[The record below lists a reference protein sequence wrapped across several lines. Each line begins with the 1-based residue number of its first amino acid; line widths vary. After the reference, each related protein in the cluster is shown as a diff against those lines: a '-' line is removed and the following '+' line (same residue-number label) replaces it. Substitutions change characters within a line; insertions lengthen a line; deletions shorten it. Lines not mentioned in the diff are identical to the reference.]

1 MVSFVL
7 VGVLLLLA
15 GCQPV
20 GGIDINKVMSN
31 SANVTSSQSKQTVTV
46 ELTRDLAAALS
57 PEEQKLLDLFG
68 TVKLN
73 LSDVKM
79 QDLQTV
85 SVKGDF
91 EYKNGRI
98 PFTLTTDN
106 QQFVIQI
113 EGAKKPIVFSNSV
126 ALHDTDEFSAELVAQ
141 LEQLQSKAV
150 EIAPAIVSF
159 FVTHMPNP
167 SKISVDNATETV
179 NGESLAL
186 KKIHVEVNGSELPQL
201 VKGFLT
207 GILEDEAGLKE
218 FIGQLYDLYVPIIK
232 TAIKESGESGEDD
245 PMAGEVMPFLENKT
259 LAVEFVH
266 TFLKEN
272 LATLLASYDKSLNDL
287 LANGGK
293 EFLNENQT
301 LKTDIY
307 VDQDM
312 MIRKQTMELSLLLP
326 NSAASGIKNVKIT
339 SEQEQWNINKPVTAD
354 KIDTSGGVVE
364 LSDDTA
370 GINPSRLVAA
380 LDKNSQ
386 LYKLLKEDLNITKK
400 EIYMSMS
407 DEFEDPALTTKPYN
421 NEGTV
426 MVPVRFVSEELDADV
441 KWNAELRQVTITD
454 PLSGNVVV
462 LTIDS
467 KQATVNG
474 AAKTLEKEAVL
485 IEGTTFVPVRFVSE
499 SLGADVKWEQETQTV
514 IITRD

>member
-7 VGVLLLLA
+7 VGVFLLLA

-20 GGIDINKVMSN
+20 GGVDINKVMTN
-31 SANVTSSQSKQTVTV
+31 SANVTSSQSKQTMTI
-46 ELTRDLAAALS
+46 ELTRDLAAVLS
-57 PEEQKLLDLFG
+57 PEEQKMLDLFG

-73 LSDVKM
+73 LTEVKM
-79 QDLQTV
+79 QDVQTV

-91 EYKNGRI
+91 EYKNGLI

-113 EGAKKPIVFSNSV
+113 EGAKKPIVIGNSA
-126 ALHDTDEFSAELVAQ
+126 ALQDTEGLSEELVAQ

-150 EIAPAIVSF
+150 EVAPSLVSF

-186 KKIHVEVNGSELPQL
+186 KKIHAEVNGSELPQL

-232 TAIKESGESGEDD
+232 AAIKEESAQDD
-245 PMAGEVMPFLENKT
+245 PMANEFMPFLENKT

-272 LATLLASYDKSLNDL
+272 LTTLLASYDESLKDL

-312 MIRKQTMELSLLLP
+312 MIRKQSMELSLLLP
-326 NSAASGIKNVKIT
+326 NSATTGIKNVKIT
-339 SEQEQWNINKPVTAD
+339 SDQELWNINKPVTAD

-364 LSDDTA
+364 LSDDTS
-370 GINPSRLVAA
+370 GLNPSRLVAA

-400 EIYMSMS
+400 EIRMSMN
-407 DEFEDPALTTKPYN
+407 DAAADPALTTKPYN

-426 MVPVRFVSEELDADV
+426 MVPVRFVSEQLDADV

-474 AAKTLEKEAVL
+474 IAKTLEKEAVL
-485 IEGTTFVPVRFVSE
+485 VEGTTFIPVRFVSE
-499 SLGADVKWEQETQTV
+499 SLGADVKWEQDTQTV